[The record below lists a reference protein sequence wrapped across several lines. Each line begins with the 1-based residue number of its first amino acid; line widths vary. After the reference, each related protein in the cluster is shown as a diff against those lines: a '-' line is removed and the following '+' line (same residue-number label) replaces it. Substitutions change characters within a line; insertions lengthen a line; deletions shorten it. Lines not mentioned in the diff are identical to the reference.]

1 MATSTESARDG
12 VPADIDIEDLTQ
24 RIVGGPQVEIV
35 ATGTWGEVRFT
46 RTDDAVVSH
55 IAPTRVIGSAASMT
69 MLAERLNDSTAWD
82 VAGVETPFA
91 WRADLRGFS
100 ITASACI
107 HLDGDRFACCR
118 TFIRAARNAIERA
131 IECHRR
137 RRGPEEVAPWDRRRT
152 TALEWVRTKLRH
164 ISNCRVPE
172 LPKNGARDYRLLVVC
187 LAPSLEP
194 LEKTLLLRAIAGNVL
209 TTEDEERLLA
219 ALEIDRECAG
229 MILQHGSPLD
239 IQQSWRR
246 LPIAVD
252 ALMSAAT
259 STGETSRPADADKT
273 GWGGESA
280 MAEHTQS
287 EDAPDGIMEGG
298 AEGIRAALSARVRG
312 QDDAIDGLSV
322 ALYRHQQQCHRGAVL
337 VRGPTGVGKSLMIG
351 HGAALLGVPVV
362 HVSAASLVPEGIYG
376 PTLTSTFLDLFERSG
391 RNIQS
396 AQRGIVLLD
405 EIDKISRD
413 SSSKY
418 GDAVL
423 SQLLRVLDGCVY
435 QLVADKRDFQ
445 LHTIDTSRMLFVL
458 AGAWMDLER
467 EAADRVGFD
476 VGQSS
481 VLKCLDGPQNMDD
494 LGLSPELQGRIA
506 TSIRLRPLS
515 ADTMRDIII
524 QRSTTPLA
532 QLLDHLDQRASTL
545 EVDDLVIDRW
555 VERAIDDGLGARGL
569 HQQIDAAVRSIWR
582 RCGSEREMTYRVKI
596 DGVCVAPLS
605 LTAERDG

>member
-1 MATSTESARDG
+1 MLPYVYSSSAR
-12 VPADIDIEDLTQ
+12 
-24 RIVGGPQVEIV
+24 
-35 ATGTWGEVRFT
+35 
-46 RTDDAVVSH
+46 
-55 IAPTRVIGSAASMT
+55 
-69 MLAERLNDSTAWD
+69 
-82 VAGVETPFA
+82 
-91 WRADLRGFS
+91 
-100 ITASACI
+100 
-107 HLDGDRFACCR
+107 
-118 TFIRAARNAIERA
+118 
-131 IECHRR
+131 CHRR
-137 RRGPEEVAPWDRRRT
+137 RRGPEEIAPWDRRRT

-172 LPKNGARDYRLLVVC
+172 LPKNTARDYRLLVVC

-194 LEKTLLLRAIAGNVL
+194 LEKTLLLRAIAANVL
-209 TTEDEERLLA
+209 NMEDETRLLA

-229 MILQHGSPLD
+229 MILRHGSPLD

-252 ALMSAAT
+252 ALMSAAA
-259 STGETSRPADADKT
+259 STGDATRLVDADMT

-280 MAEHTQS
+280 MTEHTQGEEAS
-287 EDAPDGIMEGG
+287 DGIMEGG

-396 AQRGIVLLD
+396 AQHGIVLLD

-418 GDAVL
+418 GDAVI

-435 QLVADKRDFQ
+435 QLIADKRDFQ

-467 EAADRVGFD
+467 EAADRVGFA
-476 VGQSS
+476 VGQNS
-481 VLKCLDGPQNMDD
+481 VSKCLDGPQNMDD
-494 LGLSPELQGRIA
+494 LGLSPELQGRIT

-515 ADTMRDIII
+515 ADTMRDIIV

-532 QLLDHLDQRASTL
+532 QLRDHLEQRASKL
-545 EVDDLVIDRW
+545 AVDDLVIDRW
-555 VERAIDDGLGARGL
+555 VHRAIDDGLGARGL
-569 HQQIDAAVRSIWR
+569 HQQIDAAVRAIWR
-582 RCGSEREMTYRVKI
+582 RCGSEREMTYRIHI
-596 DGVCVAPLS
+596 DGVSAAPRS